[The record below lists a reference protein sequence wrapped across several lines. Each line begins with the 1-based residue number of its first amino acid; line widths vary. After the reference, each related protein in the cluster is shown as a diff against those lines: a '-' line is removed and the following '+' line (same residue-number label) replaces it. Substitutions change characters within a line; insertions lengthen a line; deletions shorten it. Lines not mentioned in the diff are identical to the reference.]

1 MTTAVPKRRFPEK
14 IPPSPAQTGRS
25 RANHPLETFVSMIGS
40 TLPFWIIATAL
51 AAAAAAL
58 VAVPLFKGSSR
69 RIAALLAVVLPAAAV
84 GVYLLVGSPA
94 ANVEAA
100 PNGAPAASAAGTPAG
115 HSEQE
120 IEKLIG
126 EQKANLAQKP
136 DDAAAWAALGVT
148 YAGLDRWKEA
158 EEAFAK
164 AYALQPKEALIVSA
178 YAEAMAINAGRDL
191 SGRPMQLVREAL
203 ELAAQDP
210 KALELAAINAFQQE
224 EYTKAVYYFRQLLKV
239 LPEDSSYA
247 QDVEQAMREAKRRAE
262 EAAYGAPL
270 DNRPPT
276 DDVHSVAK
284 GTISGTVELDP
295 ALAAKLTGSEAVFLY
310 ARPVLGGGPL
320 AGLRTT
326 ADKLPAQFTLD
337 DTLSPLPD
345 NPLSSHETVS
355 LSARVALSG
364 AAEPGPGDLEGVI
377 RSVTVGSQGVKL
389 VIDTVRQ

>member
-1 MTTAVPKRRFPEK
+1 
-14 IPPSPAQTGRS
+14 
-25 RANHPLETFVSMIGS
+25 LETFVNTIGS
-40 TLPFWIIATAL
+40 TLPFWVVAMAL

-69 RIAALLAVVLPAAAV
+69 RIAVLLAVVLPAAAV
-84 GVYLLVGSPA
+84 GIYLLAGSPA

-100 PNGAPAASAAGTPAG
+100 PNGAPVTSAAGTEAPAG

-120 IEKLIG
+120 IEDLIAKQRAHI
-126 EQKANLAQKP
+126 EKNP
-136 DDAAAWAALGVT
+136 EDAAAWTALGMT
-148 YAGLDRWKEA
+148 YSGLDRWKEA

-178 YAEAMAINAGRDL
+178 YAEALAINAGRDL

-210 KALELAAINAFQQE
+210 KALELAGINAFQNE
-224 EYTKAVYYFRQLLKV
+224 EYSKATYYFRQLLKV
-239 LPEDSSYA
+239 LPEDSSYEA
-247 QDVEQAMREAKRRAE
+247 DIAGAMREAKRRAE

-295 ALAAKLTGSEAVFLY
+295 ALAGKVSGSEAIFLF
-310 ARPVLGGGPL
+310 ARPVLGGGGPL

-326 ADKLPAQFTLD
+326 VDKLPADFTLD
-337 DTLSPLPD
+337 DTLAPLPD
-345 NPLSSHETVS
+345 NPLSSHENVS
-355 LSARVALSG
+355 LSARISLSG
-364 AAEPGPGDLEGVI
+364 GADPMPGDLEGTI

>member
-1 MTTAVPKRRFPEK
+1 MNT
-14 IPPSPAQTGRS
+14 
-25 RANHPLETFVSMIGS
+25 IGS
-40 TLPFWIIATAL
+40 TLPFWVVAMAL

-69 RIAALLAVVLPAAAV
+69 RIAVLLAVALPAAAV

-100 PNGAPAASAAGTPAG
+100 PNGTPVATGAGAEAPAG

-120 IEKLIG
+120 IEQLIAD
-126 EQKANLAQKP
+126 QKANLAQHP
-136 DDAAAWAALGVT
+136 EDAAAWAALGVT

-164 AYALQPKEALIVSA
+164 AYALQPKEAVIVSA

-210 KALELAAINAFQQE
+210 KALELAAINAFQNA

-247 QDVEQAMREAKRRAE
+247 ADVDAAMREAKRRAE

-295 ALAAKLTGSEAVFLY
+295 ALASKVTGGEPIFLF

-326 ADKLPAQFTLD
+326 VDKLPAQFTLD
-337 DTLSPLPD
+337 DSLSPLPD
-345 NPLSSHETVS
+345 NPLSSHENVS
-355 LSARVALSG
+355 LSARIPLSG
-364 AAEPGPGDLEGVI
+364 GADPMPGDLEGVI

>member
-1 MTTAVPKRRFPEK
+1 MST
-14 IPPSPAQTGRS
+14 
-25 RANHPLETFVSMIGS
+25 IGS
-40 TLPFWIIATAL
+40 TIPFWAVAMAL

-69 RIAALLAVVLPAAAV
+69 RIAVALAVALPVAAV
-84 GVYLLVGSPA
+84 GVYLLVGSPT

-100 PNGAPAASAAGTPAG
+100 SSAAAPTPAEGTAAPAG
-115 HSEQE
+115 HSEAE
-120 IEKLIG
+120 IEALIDK
-126 EQKANLAQKP
+126 QKAHVEKNP
-136 DDAAAWAALGVT
+136 DDAAAWTALGMT
-148 YAGLDRWKEA
+148 YSGLDRWKEA

-210 KALELAAINAFQQE
+210 KALELAAINAFQNE

-247 QDVEQAMREAKRRAE
+247 EDVAGAMREAKRRAE

-295 ALAAKLTGSEAVFLY
+295 ALAAKVTGTETVVLF

-337 DTLSPLPD
+337 DSLSPLPD
-345 NPLSSHETVS
+345 NLLSSHDNVA

-364 AAEPGPGDLEGVI
+364 AAEPMPGDLEGVI
-377 RSVTVGSQGVKL
+377 RSVTVGSQGVKI
-389 VIDTVRQ
+389 VIDTVRP

>member
-1 MTTAVPKRRFPEK
+1 
-14 IPPSPAQTGRS
+14 
-25 RANHPLETFVSMIGS
+25 MIGS
-40 TLPFWIIATAL
+40 TLSFWIIATAL

-100 PNGAPAASAAGTPAG
+100 PNGAPAASAAGTPTG

-247 QDVEQAMREAKRRAE
+247 QDVDQAMREAKRRAE